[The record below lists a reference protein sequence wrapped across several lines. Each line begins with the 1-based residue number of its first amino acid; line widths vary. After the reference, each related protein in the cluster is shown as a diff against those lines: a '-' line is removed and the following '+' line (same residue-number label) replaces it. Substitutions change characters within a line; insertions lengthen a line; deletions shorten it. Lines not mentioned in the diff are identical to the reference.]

1 MQKSYPWYFPRLLCL
16 SVMDQCEKDSRD
28 EPKELWIH
36 GRAYL
41 WAMDMP
47 QSKRN
52 ENRYFC
58 RDRTVARVANRL
70 RGVSDLIHPLGRLGY
85 GPELAEIRCNRS
97 ASRYPASIMR
107 LA

>member
-1 MQKSYPWYFPRLLCL
+1 MEWN
-16 SVMDQCEKDSRD
+16 EKESRD
-28 EPKELWIH
+28 EPEELWIH

-58 RDRTVARVANRL
+58 RHRTVARVAIRL
-70 RGVSDLIHPLGRLGY
+70 RGVADLIHPPGG
-85 GPELAEIRCNRS
+85 LALRKRVG
-97 ASRYPASIMR
+97 
-107 LA
+107 

>member
-1 MQKSYPWYFPRLLCL
+1 MLRLG
-16 SVMDQCEKDSRD
+16 SMKKDEKHNR
-28 EPKELWIH
+28 EQPKGELWIH

-58 RDRTVARVANRL
+58 RAKPQR
-70 RGVSDLIHPLGRLGY
+70 
-85 GPELAEIRCNRS
+85 EW
-97 ASRYPASIMR
+97 
-107 LA
+107 

>member
-1 MQKSYPWYFPRLLCL
+1 LPEHFYSGLLTVRQITRQPADASNLFWLLGLRLRK
-16 SVMDQCEKDSRD
+16 QNEKESRD

-52 ENRYFC
+52 ENRYFS
-58 RDRTVARVANRL
+58 AKE
-70 RGVSDLIHPLGRLGY
+70 GR
-85 GPELAEIRCNRS
+85 
-97 ASRYPASIMR
+97 
-107 LA
+107 